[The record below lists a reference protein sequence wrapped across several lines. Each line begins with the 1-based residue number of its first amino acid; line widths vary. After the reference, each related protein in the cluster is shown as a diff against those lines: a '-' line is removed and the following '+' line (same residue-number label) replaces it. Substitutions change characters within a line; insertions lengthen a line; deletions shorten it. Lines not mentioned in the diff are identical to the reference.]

1 MTDNRTQATKAYIH
15 SFLNEKISVRPLPMD
30 LQKSTSFVLKSNYS
44 CFSSAIMEKKVVLCY
59 PKDEKTTTPSK
70 VHRHLEMLESMTQHP
85 AILVLTEVPSYNIKR
100 LIDQR
105 VNFIINGKQMFVL
118 SLLMDLR
125 KLPTKDRDI
134 KEQIPPLAQ
143 CLILYT
149 LQIGFIQN
157 TINEI
162 SELFGVSYST
172 ANRAARW
179 LQSKGFLFTGNSK
192 KVQFRCLG
200 HELWDKAFPYL
211 TSPVE
216 KTITVD
222 KVPKNSLLSGNS
234 IIHNNTETYA
244 LYKDASKEIT
254 EVSDGKY
261 TIEIWKYDSMVLS
274 KDKLR
279 VDALSLYLSIR
290 HNSDE
295 QISRFA
301 DKLLEESLCAIE

>member
-1 MTDNRTQATKAYIH
+1 M
-15 SFLNEKISVRPLPMD
+15 
-30 LQKSTSFVLKSNYS
+30 
-44 CFSSAIMEKKVVLCY
+44 
-59 PKDEKTTTPSK
+59 
-70 VHRHLEMLESMTQHP
+70 
-85 AILVLTEVPSYNIKR
+85 
-100 LIDQR
+100 
-105 VNFIINGKQMFVL
+105 
-118 SLLMDLR
+118 
-125 KLPTKDRDI
+125 
-134 KEQIPPLAQ
+134 
-143 CLILYT
+143 
-149 LQIGFIQN
+149 
-157 TINEI
+157 
-162 SELFGVSYST
+162 
-172 ANRAARW
+172 
-179 LQSKGFLFTGNSK
+179 
-192 KVQFRCLG
+192 G
-200 HELWDKAFPYL
+200 HEIWDKAFPYL

>member
-1 MTDNRTQATKAYIH
+1 
-15 SFLNEKISVRPLPMD
+15 
-30 LQKSTSFVLKSNYS
+30 
-44 CFSSAIMEKKVVLCY
+44 
-59 PKDEKTTTPSK
+59 
-70 VHRHLEMLESMTQHP
+70 
-85 AILVLTEVPSYNIKR
+85 
-100 LIDQR
+100 
-105 VNFIINGKQMFVL
+105 MFVP

-222 KVPKNSLLSGNS
+222 KVPENSLLSGNS

-261 TIEIWKYDSMVLS
+261 TIEIWKYDSSLQSAPFLFESGPVRPLLCFDHS
-274 KDKLR
+274 VARLR
-279 VDALSLYLSIR
+279 QGQGQR
-290 HNSDE
+290 
-295 QISRFA
+295 
-301 DKLLEESLCAIE
+301 LLFWRAVRRAAEL